1 MKRSGLLLYGVLVL
15 LFLCLPTL
23 LVVPMSFSGTSY
35 LQFPPPSWSLQWHRG
50 FLDSEEWM
58 GATVVSLKVALANV
72 AVSLLVGGA
81 AAYGLYTSG
90 FARRKLLFGLLMTP
104 IVFPVILLA
113 IGSFYLYAQLGLLNS
128 LLGLILS
135 HASLSIPIVLIF
147 VTAALRSYDFNQE
160 RAARSLGAS
169 RLLAFATITLP
180 QIRLSLLSAGLFAFL
195 TSFDEVVIS
204 IFISGGQSTTL
215 TKRMFNSLRD
225 IMDPTVAAIST
236 WLIVLTCLLLIAA
249 QFLGR
254 PEGRDD

>member
-1 MKRSGLLLYGVLVL
+1 MKRPGLLLYGLLVL
-15 LFLCLPTL
+15 LFLSLPTL

-35 LQFPPPSWSLQWHRG
+35 LQFPPPSWSLQWHWG
-50 FLDSEEWM
+50 FLESPEWM
-58 GATVVSLKVALANV
+58 AAAVVSLKVAAANV
-72 AVSLLVGGA
+72 VLLLSVGGM
-81 AAYGLYTSG
+81 AAYGLYTSQ
-90 FARRKLLFGLLMTP
+90 FARRNLLFGLLMTP

-128 LLGLILS
+128 ILGLVLS
-135 HASLSIPIVLIF
+135 HAALSVPIVLIF

-160 RAARSLGAS
+160 RAAQSLGAS
-169 RLLAFATITLP
+169 RLLAFLTITLP
-180 QIRLSLLSAGLFAFL
+180 QIKVSLLSAGLFAFL

-215 TKRMFNSLRD
+215 TKRMFNALRD